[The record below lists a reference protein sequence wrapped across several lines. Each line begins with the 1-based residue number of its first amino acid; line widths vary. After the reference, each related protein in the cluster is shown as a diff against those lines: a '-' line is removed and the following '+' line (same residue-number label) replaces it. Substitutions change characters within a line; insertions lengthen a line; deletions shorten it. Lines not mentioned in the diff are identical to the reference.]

1 MTDAKVIAVVVL
13 RYEAAKRDGGRPS
26 EIGMQVQIPNHLKL
40 LWTKAMVVSVE
51 EKAHEMCQV
60 RIKKVNV

>member
-1 MTDAKVIAVVVL
+1 VVL
-13 RYEAAKRDGGRPS
+13 RHEAAKRDGGRPS